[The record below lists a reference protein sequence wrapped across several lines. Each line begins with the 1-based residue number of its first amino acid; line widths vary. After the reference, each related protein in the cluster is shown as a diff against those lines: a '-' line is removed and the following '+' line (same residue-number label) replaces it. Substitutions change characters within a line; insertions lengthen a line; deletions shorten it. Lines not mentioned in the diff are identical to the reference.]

1 MKTQDFGDKYRPK
14 RFSDFVGNKPVIQ
27 KLKNIIK
34 RGSPPNGLLIHG
46 PMGTGKTSLAKV
58 FLKGLHCKDYS
69 DDVCGKCE
77 SCISFDKYRTLTGYS
92 AYDCTTLT
100 GKALRSIIR
109 EVEVPPWWSEIDLHT
124 NVFEEFDLIKPSLQ
138 EEFLTPLE
146 IRDAIFIFL
155 LIDLNKII
163 PPLRQRVS
171 ILKIDPPEFEEVI
184 PWLQRICKEE
194 GIVVE
199 DVRALE
205 RLAYCADRLPR
216 ESLRL
221 LQEIFYLGEPVSL
234 NSLKEV
240 VRNSLAKDNK
250 KLLSIFSDD

>member
-1 MKTQDFGDKYRPK
+1 MKTQDFSDKYRPK
-14 RFSDFVGNKPVIQ
+14 RFSDFVGNKPAIQ

-34 RGSPPNGLLIHG
+34 GGSPPKGLLIHG

-58 FLKGLHCKDYS
+58 FLKGLHCKNFS
-69 DDVCGKCE
+69 EDVCGNCE
-77 SCISFDKYRTLTGYS
+77 SCISFDKNTTFTGYFT
-92 AYDCTTLT
+92 YDCTTLT
-100 GKALRSIIR
+100 GKALRSISR
-109 EVEVPPWWSEIDLHT
+109 QFEVWPWWSKIDLHI
-124 NVFEEFDLIKPSLQ
+124 NVFEQFDLIKPSLQ
-138 EEFLTPLE
+138 EEFLRPLE
-146 IRDAIFIFL
+146 IRNRIFIFSV
-155 LIDLNKII
+155 IDLNKII
-163 PPLRQRVS
+163 APLRQRVS
-171 ILKIDPPEFEEVI
+171 ILKTDPPEFEEVI

-221 LQEIFYLGEPVSL
+221 LQEIFYLGKPVSL

-250 KLLSIFSDD
+250 KLFSVLSDD